1 MVDSDLL
8 ESRYDRD
15 TYNVIVQAF
24 KTLADLGVWNLQVHA
39 NTQNLCEGF
48 MDATPEALAE
58 KILQVQQTNRNL
70 LALHELGAL
79 TTKGQ

>member
-1 MVDSDLL
+1 MVDPELL

-15 TYNVIVQAF
+15 TYNVIVLAF
-24 KTLADLGVWNLQVHA
+24 RTLADLGVWNLQVNA
-39 NTQNLCEGF
+39 NTLNLCEGF
-48 MDATPEALAE
+48 TDANPTALAE